1 MTTMLADGQIVNVF
15 LLDLAP
21 SVHEAVTPNADST
34 YTIVLNARDS
44 DQRRQE
50 SYQHA
55 IGHIIRGDF
64 EKSNVQQI
72 ETEAHALRSIG

>member
-1 MTTMLADGQIVNVF
+1 MMTMLADGQIVNVV

-34 YTIVLNARDS
+34 YTIVLNARDTA
-44 DQRRQE
+44 QRRQE

-55 IGHIIRGDF
+55 VGHIIRGDF
-64 EKSNVQQI
+64 EQADVQQI
-72 ETEAHALRSIG
+72 ESEAHAS